1 MYYEEVVYLAT
12 IVQQLNIISA
22 LLVGGAVVLLLV
34 GCYKFLRMFI

>member
-1 MYYEEVVYLAT
+1 MEIETAAYLAA

-22 LLVGGAVVLLLV
+22 LLIGGAVVLLLV

>member
-1 MYYEEVVYLAT
+1 METETVAYLAA

>member
-1 MYYEEVVYLAT
+1 MYYEEAAYLAAM
-12 IVQQLNIISA
+12 VQQLNIISA